1 MKAAA
6 QPKTRPT
13 DHEQMDA
20 EFSRKHAELMAQTL
34 IDVSPEA
41 MQARIQQARR
51 EAETL
56 KDRIKRKKDELSDTA
71 RKIPFYITHISQ
83 FIRGTPIASSYPALL
98 TQSPTVRQVAAQA
111 HEAMP
116 KNQLMKMKRK
126 LDKIFEMQMHWEKLE
141 RKTMKLGLKA
151 MKLGESVTAQDQRLP
166 AEVRSS
172 LNSSYR
178 ARERRFLPLEI
189 NGKPAHALPD
199 TGIIGNA
206 ISADYALEIGAVIER
221 PPSKHNFL
229 NAKNQPFESVGTT
242 KLTISIP
249 GALSKTSPGREWVCS
264 FAVVEHLAAPLVLGN
279 QFLRKTEALVSL
291 AHLTVRKTL
300 SVVSDK
306 VDQLKKVWRFMH
318 MNLPTQKLGCSLDA
332 EPAFAAL
339 DSGSDI
345 DVVSLT
351 YAKFREWQIK
361 KLPEGEGYV
370 LLANNELVK
379 LAGYVETTLGIRG
392 GCIPRR
398 LYVLNGLVCDVVL
411 GDPTIESLDIF
422 NKFQSSLVDTTAV
435 EDMDPFH
442 MIQWVEEIDHIEHE
456 LEELLAERPGA
467 ASSGTAKTGWR
478 SFFPEAALRK
488 GRSAEGE
495 GKQALNR
502 INLSFPAH
510 FQRQGL

>member
-1 MKAAA
+1 MNKGGLQFPLYI
-6 QPKTRPT
+6 QP
-13 DHEQMDA
+13 
-20 EFSRKHAELMAQTL
+20 
-34 IDVSPEA
+34 
-41 MQARIQQARR
+41 
-51 EAETL
+51 
-56 KDRIKRKKDELSDTA
+56 
-71 RKIPFYITHISQ
+71 
-83 FIRGTPIASSYPALL
+83 LL
-98 TQSPTVRQVAAQA
+98 TQSPTVRQVAVQA
-111 HEAMP
+111 NEAIL
-116 KNQLMKMKRK
+116 KNQLIKTKWTLK
-126 LDKIFEMQMHWEKLE
+126 GHSAKIYDWEKVE
-141 RKTMKLGLKA
+141 VKP

-166 AEVRSS
+166 AEVQSS

-178 ARERRFLPLEI
+178 ARARRFLPLEI

-199 TGIIGNA
+199 TGITGNA
-206 ISADYALEIGAVIER
+206 ISEDYALGIGAVIER

-229 NAKNQPFESVGTT
+229 NAKNQSFESVGTT

-249 GALSKTSPGREWVCS
+249 GALSETSPRREWVCS
-264 FAVVEHLAAPLVLGN
+264 FAVVKHLAAPLVLGN
-279 QFLRKTEALVSL
+279 QFLQKTEALVSL
-291 AHLTVRKTL
+291 AHLMVRKTL
-300 SVVSDK
+300 SVMSDK
-306 VDQLKKVWRFMH
+306 VDRLKKVWRFMH

-379 LAGYVETTLGIRG
+379 LTGYVETTLGIRG

-398 LYVLNGLVCDVVL
+398 LYVLDGLVCDVVL
-411 GDPTIESLDIF
+411 GDPTIETLDIF
-422 NKFQSSLVDTTAV
+422 NKFQSSLVETTAV

-442 MIQWVEEIDHIEHE
+442 MIQWVEEIDQIEHE
-456 LEELLAERPGA
+456 LEELLAERPSA
-467 ASSGTAKTGWR
+467 ASSGTTKTSWR
-478 SFFPEAALRK
+478 SFFPKAALRK

-502 INLSFPAH
+502 INLTLPAH
-510 FQRQGL
+510 SQRQGL